1 MGWHCSDTAELSFT
15 DVRVPVS
22 NLVGEENGG
31 FLLLMQQF
39 VNERLGLALQGHAT
53 AQRAL
58 ALAAKYA
65 RARDTFGKPLAS
77 RRVIRHTP
85 DEMHR
90 PTPPARPV
98 PRPATPKQHGTATRR

>member
-58 ALAAKYA
+58 DLAAKYA
-65 RARDTFGKPLAS
+65 RQRETFRK
-77 RRVIRHTP
+77 
-85 DEMHR
+85 
-90 PTPPARPV
+90 PPARRPVLRHPPV
-98 PRPATPKQHGTATRR
+98 PTHRRPPPPPTPTTPPLEQP